1 MGLFNRSKR
10 ATVNSDI
17 SGEGDSGT
25 TDKKKKLKTRR
36 KSFFQFISPSD
47 VTTESLQ
54 VWAGL
59 PQKIR
64 QDPSMVSFQMEHD
77 RLHGKSSSFRRWYR
91 ILTEFFTEEGLVDIE
106 VKNETALDSALPGDD
121 KDDNREEFIQHRNNQ
136 DGEEEEGE
144 DAEEDRNEFIM
155 FNMPAEKPLPVDNEN
170 EIRSVTVLVNG

>member
-1 MGLFNRSKR
+1 M
-10 ATVNSDI
+10 
-17 SGEGDSGT
+17 
-25 TDKKKKLKTRR
+25 
-36 KSFFQFISPSD
+36 
-47 VTTESLQ
+47 
-54 VWAGL
+54 
-59 PQKIR
+59 
-64 QDPSMVSFQMEHD
+64 
-77 RLHGKSSSFRRWYR
+77 
-91 ILTEFFTEEGLVDIE
+91 DIE